1 MKASDIA
8 LAGSEFML
16 STVLELTQALLHHRE
31 LGAFFH
37 ASTEALKKIWDFD
50 VAGLGRYIPER
61 GGFELVKLDSNLT
74 SFSKGV
80 GHFFEAR
87 PETPS
92 GWLLRNRRVLVV
104 EDLDSLA
111 ATEGLDVSHWR
122 SEPVQSGL
130 AALLVREEKVVGHV
144 FLASHSKNAFGPKDA
159 AVMEAISPI
168 LAVALENAV
177 AFEELGQLKKRAE
190 LEGEYLRQE
199 IGEQFPV
206 DGMIGSSRSWRSV
219 LNQIRSVATTNSTV
233 LVLGETG
240 TGKELVARALHERSR
255 RAQGPFIKVNCGAL
269 TETLIES
276 ELFGH
281 ERGAFTGAHQRRLG
295 RFELAEK
302 GTLFLDEIGEMPLAS
317 QVKLLRALEAREIER
332 VGGTG
337 SIAVDVRVVAATNRN
352 IESEVEAGR
361 FRADLFYRLN
371 VFPIRVPPL
380 RDRVE
385 DVALLAQH
393 YVGVHSKRHGRS
405 HMRLSEGSYDVL
417 RSYSWPGN
425 VRELEH
431 LIERAVIL
439 SPSPVIDTALYLSGT
454 GSNVAPTT
462 PAPSPKPPVA
472 LSDPLAIAP
481 PAAASGDF
489 KLKDSFATAEREL
502 IRRALAD
509 TAGVIGGR
517 KGAAARLGIKR
528 QTLQSKLKKH
538 GLDPTEFKRRRV
550 VGAK

>member
-1 MKASDIA
+1 MKASAIA
-8 LAGSEFML
+8 LAGAESML

-31 LGAFFH
+31 LGAFFQ

-50 VAGLGRYIPER
+50 VAGLGRYVPER

-74 SFSKGV
+74 GFSKGV

-87 PETPS
+87 PDTPS
-92 GWLLRNRRVLVV
+92 GWLLRNRRVLIVDDV
-104 EDLDSLA
+104 EAFGIS
-111 ATEGLDVSHWR
+111 EGIDVSHWR
-122 SEPVQSGL
+122 SEPIQSGM
-130 AALLVREEKVVGHV
+130 AALLVRGERVVGHV
-144 FLASHSKNAFGPKDA
+144 FLASHSKRAFGAKDA

-177 AFEELGQLKKRAE
+177 AFEELGELKKRAE

-206 DGMIGSSRSWRSV
+206 DGMIGSSRNWRSV
-219 LNQIRSVATTNSTV
+219 LNQVRSVATTNSTV
-233 LVLGETG
+233 LILGETG
-240 TGKELVARALHERSR
+240 TGKELVARALHEKSR

-337 SIAVDVRVVAATNRN
+337 TISIDVRVVAATNRN
-352 IESEVEAGR
+352 IEAEVDAGR

-393 YVGVHSKRHGRS
+393 YVGVHSKRHGRT
-405 HMRLSEGSYDVL
+405 HMRLSEDSYDVL
-417 RSYSWPGN
+417 RTYPWPGN

-439 SPSPVIDTALYLSGT
+439 SPTPIINTALYLSNATSGM
-454 GSNVAPTT
+454 APTT
-462 PAPSPKPPVA
+462 PIPTPKASTSSADPV
-472 LSDPLAIAP
+472 SIA
-481 PAAASGDF
+481 PAAATGDF